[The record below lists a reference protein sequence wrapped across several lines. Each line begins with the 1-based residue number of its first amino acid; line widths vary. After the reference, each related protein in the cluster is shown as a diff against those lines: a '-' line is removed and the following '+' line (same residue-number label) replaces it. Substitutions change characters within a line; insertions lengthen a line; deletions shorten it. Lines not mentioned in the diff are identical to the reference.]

1 MMKLFSWFRKVGNR
15 IRTFF
20 VQLGTVVR
28 GWWQGLTARLRRLF
42 RREDKSSS
50 GTTDAATTG
59 RSRLDRARGVL
70 RGAVGTVG
78 TVSTRVWQRSA
89 AFGSRVFRGTVTNAG
104 LTIRKIGVKR
114 AFQYNR
120 DPSDLRQLLADWA
133 NALAIVAGV
142 GLWPYLRYWSDQ
154 HLAPALAPHGWIVA
168 LLLAVLPLFVVYRRW
183 QTIRQERHGADWDI
197 LTLATAVVG
206 IFGILF
212 ALLLLLAALTP
223 LALRWATVVCA
234 ALATLAWLWGEAV
247 NLYTIL
253 IRRPYTLSA
262 LLSLSK
268 SLLFLLSGW
277 LILVYLPLVVLWAGT
292 IQLESATFLLVI
304 FVAAA
309 LLGLVVASTRYI
321 VDRFQV
327 RLPRFAAP

>member
-1 MMKLFSWFRKVGNR
+1 M
-15 IRTFF
+15 
-20 VQLGTVVR
+20 
-28 GWWQGLTARLRRLF
+28 
-42 RREDKSSS
+42 
-50 GTTDAATTG
+50 
-59 RSRLDRARGVL
+59 
-70 RGAVGTVG
+70 
-78 TVSTRVWQRSA
+78 
-89 AFGSRVFRGTVTNAG
+89 
-104 LTIRKIGVKR
+104 
-114 AFQYNR
+114 
-120 DPSDLRQLLADWA
+120 
-133 NALAIVAGV
+133 
-142 GLWPYLRYWSDQ
+142 
-154 HLAPALAPHGWIVA
+154 
-168 LLLAVLPLFVVYRRW
+168 
-183 QTIRQERHGADWDI
+183 
-197 LTLATAVVG
+197 
-206 IFGILF
+206 
-212 ALLLLLAALTP
+212 LAALTP

-327 RLPRFAAP
+327 RLPRFASP